1 MIRRALLAAL
11 AAAVLG
17 ACSGP
22 PIGGVYALSGAAAG
36 DEGLRVASLAKDG
49 QLLVSFSLADGLT
62 RELRQAIDSGLP
74 ATITYVVELRRP
86 TALWFDGTVASA
98 TVTATVRFDNLTRQ
112 HQLSRTID
120 GRGEEPRVTEDE
132 EEVRR
137 WLTEFDRLPL
147 FNTAQLE
154 PNMVYYVKVR
164 AHARPRV
171 SGGLFFW
178 PWGRGG
184 KTGFA
189 PRFTY
194 LGDDRG

>member
-1 MIRRALLAAL
+1 MTRRALLAAVTAL
-11 AAAVLG
+11 ALG
-17 ACSGP
+17 AACSGP
-22 PIGGVYALSGAAAG
+22 PPASVIALAAPVPDDG
-36 DEGLRVASLAKDG
+36 GLRVTSLAKDG
-49 QLLVSFSLADGLT
+49 QILVSFSLAGGLT

-86 TALWFDGTVASA
+86 ESLWFDRTLASS

-112 HQLSRTID
+112 HQLSRSID

-132 EEVRR
+132 DEVRN

-147 FNTAQLE
+147 FTTSALE
-154 PNMVYYVKVR
+154 ANAVYYVKVH

-171 SGGLFFW
+171 SGLFFW

-184 KTGFA
+184 KTGYT
-189 PRFTY
+189 PRFTFIQ
-194 LGDDRG
+194 

>member
-1 MIRRALLAAL
+1 MIRRALLAVL
-11 AAAVLG
+11 AALVLG
-17 ACSGP
+17 ACAGP
-22 PIGGVYALSGAAAG
+22 PAGGVYAFEGALPG
-36 DEGLRVASLAKDG
+36 DEGLRVTTLAKDG
-49 QLLVSFSLADGLT
+49 QIFVSFSLANGLT
-62 RELRQAIDSGLP
+62 GELRQAIDSGLP
-74 ATITYVVELRRP
+74 ATITYLVELRRP
-86 TALWFDGTVASA
+86 EALWFDGTIASA

-132 EEVRR
+132 EEVRH

-147 FNTAQLE
+147 FPTVQLE
-154 PNMVYYVKVR
+154 ANTVYYVKVR

-171 SGGLFFW
+171 SGLFFW

-184 KTGFA
+184 KTGYA

-194 LGDDRG
+194 IG

>member
-1 MIRRALLAAL
+1 MIRRALLAV
-11 AAAVLG
+11 AAAIVLG
-17 ACSGP
+17 ACAGP
-22 PIGGVYALSGAAAG
+22 RPGGVYAFEGSLP
-36 DEGLRVASLAKDG
+36 DDDGLRVITLAKDG
-49 QLLVSFSLADGLT
+49 QILVSFDLVNGLT

-86 TALWFDGTVASA
+86 EALWFDGTVASA

-132 EEVRR
+132 DEVRH
-137 WLTEFDRLPL
+137 WLTKFDRLPL
-147 FNTAQLE
+147 FTTTQLE
-154 PNMVYYVKVR
+154 ANAVYYVKVR

-171 SGGLFFW
+171 SGLFFW

-189 PRFTY
+189 PRFTFI
-194 LGDDRG
+194 G